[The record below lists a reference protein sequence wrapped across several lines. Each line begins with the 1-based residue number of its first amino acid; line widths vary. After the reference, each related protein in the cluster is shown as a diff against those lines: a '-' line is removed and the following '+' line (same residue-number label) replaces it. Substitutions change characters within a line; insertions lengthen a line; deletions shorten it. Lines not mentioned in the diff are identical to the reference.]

1 MKLSFGK
8 FSEIGVLAGQKTY
21 VSDVTVENL
30 TDKAVPRV
38 AFSVYLVDK
47 ANVRVG
53 DGLLLVS
60 DIQPRQSVKVQ
71 FQCSSLGIPS
81 GLTLVAKKEML
92 ADPKG
97 KTVSLKVVS
106 IPPGAKLKVDGADAG
121 LTPKAVNLTVGTHN
135 LEFSKEGYA
144 TGNTAVEI
152 APDELP
158 GGSISFELGGL
169 SRDTIELRD
178 GTVLLGDA
186 VSMSLTSVVIRVDG
200 KEQTYPRNQI
210 KKLILVE
217 REVTQAPA
225 ITQPVPQ

>member
-8 FSEIGVLAGQKTY
+8 FTEIGVVAKQNSY
-21 VSDVTVENL
+21 VSEVTVENL

-38 AFSVYLVDK
+38 AFNVYLTDK
-47 ANVRVG
+47 NNVRVG

-60 DIQPRQSVKVQ
+60 DIQPKQSVKVQ
-71 FQCSSLGIPS
+71 FQCTSLGVPS
-81 GLTLVAKKEML
+81 GLTVSAKREML
-92 ADPKG
+92 DPKAR
-97 KTVSLKVVS
+97 TVSLKVLSV
-106 IPPGAKLKVDGADAG
+106 PPGAKLKVDGADEG
-121 LTPKAVNLTVGTHN
+121 VTPKAVNLTVGTHN

-144 TGNTAVEI
+144 TGSTAVEI

-186 VSMSLTSVVIRVDG
+186 VSMSLTSVVVRVDG

-217 REVTQAPA
+217 REVTQTPA
-225 ITQPVPQ
+225 ITQPAPQ